1 MKKIVI
7 LCLSA
12 FLIST
17 SADAQFLKKLK
28 NKVQEKVENA
38 AIDNVS
44 DKAANETNKS
54 LNSIWEKKLSE
65 GNFTMGMQHVD
76 PEEVPATYDFDWLYN
91 MQITSGSGEM
101 DMLYHLK
108 EDAPYFGIKMQ
119 QQGEM
124 FMVIDNEN
132 DLSVMFITSGENKY
146 LMASRFDI
154 EETPED
160 SEDFYDDM
168 EIKAIGNKTILG
180 FDCQGYEGENDD
192 YLIRFYV
199 TDEAGIG
206 FKGMFQ
212 DRQNTLP
219 ENFNPEWLQDGD
231 VLLMEMEMQDKRK
244 EKNNISMT
252 CTRIEKESV
261 ILKKSNYNSMGGQ

>member
-1 MKKIVI
+1 MRKLLI
-7 LCLSA
+7 L
-12 FLIST
+12 FLAVFMISNT
-17 SADAQFLKKLK
+17 TEAQFLKKLK

-44 DKAANETNKS
+44 DKAADETNKS
-54 LNSIWEKKLSE
+54 LNSMWEKKLSD
-65 GNFTMGMQHVD
+65 GNFMGAERVSPD
-76 PEEVPATYDFDWLYN
+76 EVPAAYDFTWTYN
-91 MQITSGSGEM
+91 MHINSGSGEM

-108 EDAPYFGIKMQ
+108 EGAPYFGIKMQ

-124 FMVIDNEN
+124 FIVIDNEN
-132 DLSVMFITSGENKY
+132 DLSVIFMTSGENKY

-160 SEDFYDDM
+160 NEDFYDDM

-180 FDCQGYEGENDD
+180 FDCQGYQGENED

-212 DRQNTLP
+212 NRQNNLP

-244 EKNNISMT
+244 EKNNMSMT

-261 ILKKSNYNSMGGQ
+261 TFKKSNYNSMGGR